1 MPKIKLEIY
10 KMTKK
15 SILHFKRFALILT
28 ISSLFVAC
36 DSEEPTP
43 TFTPPDSSFG
53 LVYTKIFQ
61 PTCAVSGCHDGTTSP
76 ILTGETAYD
85 AIFNVNAINGQAN
98 AAGLQL
104 IRPDDADSS
113 FLYQKLI
120 YENSNFKFGAKMPLG
135 GLVVSDD
142 AIQFVKEWVEAGA
155 PETGHVADRT
165 LIE

>member
-1 MPKIKLEIY
+1 MKEKL
-10 KMTKK
+10 
-15 SILHFKRFALILT
+15 ILHFKQFALFLA
-28 ISSLFVAC
+28 ISSVFVAC

-43 TFTPPDSSFG
+43 SFTPPDSSFG
-53 LVYTKIFQ
+53 LVYSKIFQ
-61 PTCAVSGCHDGTTSP
+61 PTCAVSGCHDGTTFP

-85 AIFNVNAINGQAN
+85 AIFNVNAKNGQAN

-104 IRPDDADSS
+104 IRSNDADSS

-120 YENSNFKFGAKMPLG
+120 YDTSNFKFGAKMPLG

-142 AIQFVKEWVEAGA
+142 AIQFVKEWIEAGA
-155 PETGHVADRT
+155 PETGHVANRT

>member
-1 MPKIKLEIY
+1 
-10 KMTKK
+10 MTRK
-15 SILHFKRFALILT
+15 SILYLKHFTL
-28 ISSLFVAC
+28 LFVFSSIFTAC

-43 TFTPPDSSFG
+43 TYTPPDSSFG

-61 PTCAVSGCHDGTTSP
+61 QSCALSNCHDGTTSP
-76 ILTGETAYD
+76 NLTGETTYN
-85 AIFNVNAINGQAN
+85 AIVNADVKNVQAI

-104 IRPDDADSS
+104 IRPNDVDSS

-120 YENSNFKFGAKMPLG
+120 YDTSNFKFGSKMPVG

-142 AIQFVKEWVEAGA
+142 AILFVKEWIEAGA
-155 PETGHVADRT
+155 PLTGHVADRT